1 MKRKEKRQLCSD
13 ILRVNKRIN
22 KRVKERR
29 PRLTDKS
36 DVALFVYVSMYRETG
51 GRVGAE
57 AGGGKSAT

>member
-1 MKRKEKRQLCSD
+1 MCSD
-13 ILRVNKRIN
+13 ALRVNKRIN

-51 GRVGAE
+51 GRVGTE